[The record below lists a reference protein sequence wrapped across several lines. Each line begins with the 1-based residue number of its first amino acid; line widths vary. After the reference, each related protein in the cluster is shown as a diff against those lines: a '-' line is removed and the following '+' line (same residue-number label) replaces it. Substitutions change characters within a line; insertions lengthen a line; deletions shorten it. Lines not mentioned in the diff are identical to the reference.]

1 MTAPMEGDM
10 NTLIK
15 IMDEIIDMTL
25 DCLFMACILF
35 VAVVSAVLLG
45 A

>member
-1 MTAPMEGDM
+1 M

-15 IMDEIIDMTL
+15 IMDTAIEMTL
-25 DCLFMACILF
+25 EILFMACITF
-35 VAVVSAVLLG
+35 GGVLLAVILG

>member
-1 MTAPMEGDM
+1 M
-10 NTLIK
+10 NTLLK

-25 DCLFMACILF
+25 EILFMACITF
-35 VAVVSAVLLG
+35 GGVLLAVILG

>member
-1 MTAPMEGDM
+1 M

-25 DCLFMACILF
+25 ECLFMACITFWGILL
-35 VAVVSAVLLG
+35 AVILG

>member
-1 MTAPMEGDM
+1 M

-25 DCLFMACILF
+25 EILFMVCILF
-35 VAVVSAVLLG
+35 MAVVSAVLLG

>member
-1 MTAPMEGDM
+1 M

-15 IMDEIIDMTL
+15 IMDTAIEMTL
-25 DCLFMACILF
+25 ECLFMVCITFGGILL
-35 VAVVSAVLLG
+35 AVILG